1 MIPLSSSGKVLDALL
16 GSNPRPASAS
26 VRESPL
32 ARGPIGHATDS
43 TTQCN
48 SCAKAATITRIR
60 YDFCGLYPVRNIPLR
75 KCEDACRPEA
85 APRWRRE
92 PYPNIRVF
100 GVLRAEYGRFRA
112 CLNDYSDQFRS
123 KTAWI

>member
-16 GSNPRPASAS
+16 GSRPASAS

-48 SCAKAATITRIR
+48 SCAKPATITGIR
-60 YDFCGLYPVRNIPLR
+60 YNFCRLYPGRNIPLR
-75 KCEDACRPEA
+75 KFEDDCRPPEHPPLA
-85 APRWRRE
+85 RKAMP
-92 PYPNIRVF
+92 
-100 GVLRAEYGRFRA
+100 EYKGFRGM
-112 CLNDYSDQFRS
+112 
-123 KTAWI
+123 